1 VKKLTSYLSKIT
13 IMFSMV
19 FMVTA
24 CSLVDKVQDTSSEKI
39 ADLVVQYCAETNEY
53 FRTQLREKINLKMA
67 GQATIEVNCSPQ
79 VGVLNDGNKRNDTS
93 IVRSTGS
100 GERWHYHIYSLS
112 PVHAEQR
119 NQGDIKAVRVARATS
134 IRWSPQAF
142 TTELVALKSHHL

>member
-39 ADLVVQYCAETNEY
+39 ADLVVQYCAETNDY

-79 VGVLNDGNKRNDTS
+79 VGVLNDGNKRNDPS

-100 GERWHYHIYSLS
+100 GERRYNDIYRLS
-112 PVHAEQR
+112 PVYAEQINPR
-119 NQGDIKAVRVARATS
+119 HITSPRIIRASSVRR
-134 IRWSPQAF
+134 PQKTLTAKL
-142 TTELVALKSHHL
+142 TA